1 MAKDIRFDDGAAYER
16 MMGVWSRLPGEVF
29 LDWLAPAPGLRWL
42 DVGCGNGAFTE
53 LLMQRCSPVAIRGL
67 DTSPEQ
73 VAYARARP
81 SNGLATYDVG
91 DALALPFADQSFDA
105 ATMALVI
112 FFLPDPARGVEEMA
126 RVVRP
131 GGTVSAYAWDLVGG
145 GSPIDPIRAE
155 MRALGLAP
163 ASAPSN
169 EASHTDAMR
178 TLWEGAGLIDVETRQ
193 ITVHRTFPDF
203 EDFWTTT
210 LEGSIIG
217 PGIARLAPAD
227 RRELQS
233 RMRRRLSAD
242 AAGRVAY
249 SSRANAVKGVV
260 PLGAKT

>member
-1 MAKDIRFDDGAAYER
+1 MASNDISFDDGAAYER

-29 LDWLAPAPGLRWL
+29 LDWLAPAPALRWL

-53 LLMQRCSPVAIRGL
+53 LLVERCAPVEVRGV

-73 VAYARARP
+73 IAYARARP
-81 SNGLATYDVG
+81 SKELASYEVG
-91 DALALPFADQSFDA
+91 DALALPFADRHFDA

-112 FFLPDPARGVEEMA
+112 FFLPDPARGVAEMA

-131 GGTVSAYAWDLVGG
+131 GGSVSAYAWDLIGG
-145 GSPIDPIRAE
+145 GSPIDPLREE

-178 TLWEGAGLIDVETRQ
+178 ALWEGAGLIEVETRQ

-203 EDFWTTT
+203 EDFWVTT

-217 PGIARLAPAD
+217 PGINRLAPAD
-227 RRELQS
+227 REKLQS
-233 RMRRRLSAD
+233 RIRTRLGAD
-242 AAGRVAY
+242 ASGRVTY

-260 PLGAKT
+260 P